1 MTCKYCGKEFKITFN
16 YKKEFCSHDCVQR
29 YHREKNRKKRYCI
42 VCGAE
47 ITGRRRV
54 YCSEECLAKKQLE
67 NKKESY
73 SCMIPKDLPKRRRKK
88 SAKWAKELAEFNAK
102 ARALGLS
109 YGQYEGQM
117 QIERLRG

>member
-1 MTCKYCGKEFKITFN
+1 MTKATCAICGN
-16 YKKEFCSHDCVQR
+16 PLG
-29 YHREKNRKKRYCI
+29 KNRKK
-42 VCGAE
+42 
-47 ITGRRRV
+47 
-54 YCSEECLAKKQLE
+54 YCSDECAKIAIHRYYQKR
-67 NKKESY
+67 NKELYKSTKPKE
-73 SCMIPKDLPKRRRKK
+73 LPKRRRKK